1 MSDFYEIDF
10 WDVESDKSGDAIS
23 LRYRIGDQT
32 YVHVVDGGYQ
42 STGESLVQ
50 NLKKYYGD
58 LKRIDHVVA
67 THNDGD
73 HAGGLRPILEGFE
86 IGTLW
91 MLRPWNYSVELIDRF
106 ENYESA
112 EYLRRKLRSLYPNLA
127 ALEDLANEKGIDVR
141 DPFQGEKIGAFT
153 VLAPTKA
160 RFLDLV
166 VASEKTPEIAAD
178 DPMAKKGGL
187 AGLFESAKKAAKEF
201 VKALWGD
208 EVFSPYETSAE
219 NDMSV
224 VQIAVLCDDRIL
236 LTGDVGRG
244 GLTEAA
250 DYAPNVG
257 LALPGI
263 DKFQVPHHGSRR
275 NVSSE
280 VLDRWLGPKVAEEE
294 AGKKFKAYIS
304 SAKADTHHPRKAVVR
319 AIYHRGGAVYATE
332 GQSIR
337 TNKNAPAREGWSTL
351 TPMEYPTEQEQ
362 D

>member
-1 MSDFYEIDF
+1 MTDFYEIDF

-23 LRYRIGDQT
+23 MRYSVGERV
-32 YVHVVDGGYQ
+32 YVHVVDAGYQ

-50 NLKKYYGD
+50 NIRKYYGEV
-58 LKRIDHVVA
+58 KRIDHVVA

-73 HAGGLRPILEGFE
+73 HAGGLRPILENFE

-91 MLRPWNYSVELIDRF
+91 MLRPWKYSDELLDRF

-112 EYLRRKLRSLYPNLA
+112 EYLYRKLRSLYPNLA
-127 ALEDLANEKGIDVR
+127 ALEDIATEKGIDIR
-141 DPFQGEKIGAFT
+141 DPFQGQKVGAFS

-160 RFLDLV
+160 RFLNLV
-166 VASEKTPEIAAD
+166 VASQKTPEIAAD
-178 DPMAKKGGL
+178 DPIAQKVGL
-187 AGLFESAKKAAKEF
+187 AGLFETTKKALKEF

-208 EVFSPYETSAE
+208 EVFSPKETSAE

-224 VQIAVLCDDRIL
+224 VQFANLAGDRIL
-236 LTGDVGRG
+236 LTGDVGRS

-250 DYAPNVG
+250 DYAPHAG

-263 DKFQVPHHGSRR
+263 DRFQVPHHGSRR

-280 VLDRWLGPKVAEEE
+280 VLNRWLGPKVPENQ
-294 AGKKFKAYIS
+294 AGTKFQAYVS
-304 SAKADTHHPRKAVVR
+304 SAKADAHHPRKAVVR
-319 AIYHRGGAVYATE
+319 ALYHRGGTVYATE

-337 TNKNAPAREGWSTL
+337 TNRNALAREGWSTV
-351 TPMEYPTEQEQ
+351 TPMEYPTEQEH

>member
-1 MSDFYEIDF
+1 MTDFYEIDF

-23 LRYRIGDQT
+23 MRYRIGEKV

-42 STGESLVQ
+42 STGESLVHNIQ
-50 NLKKYYGD
+50 KYYGEV
-58 LKRIDHVVA
+58 KKIDHVVA

-73 HAGGLRPILEGFE
+73 HSGGLRPILENFE

-91 MLRPWNYSVELIDRF
+91 MLRPWIYAEELLDRF

-127 ALEDLANEKGIDVR
+127 ALEDIANEKGIEIR
-141 DPFQGEKIGAFT
+141 EPFQGQNIGAFS
-153 VLAPTKA
+153 VLAPTKS

-166 VASEKTPEIAAD
+166 VASEKTPEIATD
-178 DPMAKKGGL
+178 DPMAKKAGL
-187 AGLFESAKKAAKEF
+187 AGLFEAAKKVAKEF
-201 VKALWGD
+201 VNALWGD
-208 EVFSPYETSAE
+208 EIFSPKETSAE

-224 VQIAVLCDDRIL
+224 VQFANLVGDRIL

-250 DYAPNVG
+250 DFAPFVG
-257 LALPGI
+257 LNLPGI

-280 VLDRWLGPKVAEEE
+280 VLDRWLGPKVPENQE
-294 AGKKFKAYIS
+294 GTKFKAYIS
-304 SAKADTHHPRKAVVR
+304 SAKADEHHPRKAVVR
-319 AIYHRGGAVYATE
+319 AVYHRGGKVFATE
-332 GQSIR
+332 GTSIQ
-337 TNKNAPAREGWSTL
+337 TNRNAPAREGWNTM
-351 TPMEYPTEQEQ
+351 TPMEYPSEQEPE
-362 D
+362 

>member
-1 MSDFYEIDF
+1 MTDFYEIDF

-23 LRYRIGDQT
+23 MRYSIGGKI

-50 NLKKYYGD
+50 NVQKYYGGV
-58 LKRIDHVVA
+58 KKIDHVVA

-73 HAGGLRPILEGFE
+73 HAGGLRPILENFE

-91 MLRPWNYSVELIDRF
+91 LLRPWEYAEELLDRF

-127 ALEDLANEKGIDVR
+127 ALEDIANENGIEIR
-141 DPFQGEKIGAFT
+141 EPFQGQMIGTFC

-178 DPMAKKGGL
+178 DPMAKKVGL
-187 AGLFESAKKAAKEF
+187 AGFFEAAKKAAKEF
-201 VKALWGD
+201 VNALWGD
-208 EVFSPYETSAE
+208 EVFSSKETSAE

-224 VQIAVLCDDRIL
+224 VQFANLAGDRIL

-250 DYAPNVG
+250 DFAPFAG
-257 LALPGI
+257 LTLPGI

-280 VLDRWLGPKVAEEE
+280 VLDKWLGPKVPENQ
-294 AGKKFKAYIS
+294 AGTKFEAYIS
-304 SAKADTHHPRKAVVR
+304 SAKADEHHPRKAVVR
-319 AIYHRGGAVYATE
+319 AVHHRGGKVYATE
-332 GQSIR
+332 GRSIR
-337 TNKNAPAREGWSTL
+337 TNRNAPTREGWNTVA
-351 TPMEYPTEQEQ
+351 PMEYPAEQEH

>member
-1 MSDFYEIDF
+1 MTDFYEIDF
-10 WDVESDKSGDAIS
+10 WDVESGKSGDAIS
-23 LRYRIGDQT
+23 MRYSIDGRI

-50 NLKKYYGD
+50 KIQKYYDGV
-58 LKRIDHVVA
+58 KRIDHVVA

-73 HAGGLRPILEGFE
+73 HAGGLRPILENFE

-91 MLRPWNYSVELIDRF
+91 MLRPWKYSNELLDRF

-127 ALEDLANEKGIDVR
+127 ALEDIANEKGIDIR
-141 DPFQGEKIGAFT
+141 EPFQGQKIGAFS

-160 RFLDLV
+160 RFLNLV

-178 DPMAKKGGL
+178 DPMVPKAGL
-187 AGLFESAKKAAKEF
+187 AGLFETAKKAAKEF
-201 VKALWGD
+201 IKALWGD
-208 EVFSPYETSAE
+208 EVFSPNETSAE

-224 VQIAVLCDDRIL
+224 VQFANLVDDRIL

-250 DYAPNVG
+250 NYAPNAG

-280 VLDRWLGPKVAEEE
+280 VLDQWLGPKVPENQ
-294 AGKKFKAYIS
+294 AGTKFKAFIS
-304 SAKADTHHPRKAVVR
+304 SAKADAHHPRKAVVR
-319 AIYHRGGAVYATE
+319 AVYHRGGKVYATE

-337 TNKNAPAREGWSTL
+337 THRNAPARKGWNTV
-351 TPMEYPTEQEQ
+351 TPMEYPTEQEH

>member
-1 MSDFYEIDF
+1 MTDFYEIDF

-23 LRYRIGDQT
+23 MRYRIGEKV

-42 STGESLVQ
+42 STGESLLHNIQ
-50 NLKKYYGD
+50 KYYGGV
-58 LKRIDHVVA
+58 KKIDHVVA
-67 THNDGD
+67 THNDED
-73 HAGGLRPILEGFE
+73 HAGGLRPILENFE

-91 MLRPWNYSVELIDRF
+91 MLRPWIYAEELLDRF

-112 EYLRRKLRSLYPNLA
+112 EYLRRKLRFLYPNLA
-127 ALEDLANEKGIDVR
+127 ALEEIASEKGIAIR
-141 DPFQGEKIGAFT
+141 EPFQGQNIGAFS
-153 VLAPTKA
+153 VLAPTKS

-178 DPMAKKGGL
+178 DPMAKKAGL
-187 AGLFESAKKAAKEF
+187 AGLFEAAKKVDKEF
-201 VKALWGD
+201 VNALWGD
-208 EVFSPYETSAE
+208 EIFSPKETSAE

-224 VQIAVLCDDRIL
+224 VQFANLVGHRIL

-250 DYAPNVG
+250 DYAPFVG
-257 LALPGI
+257 LNLPGI

-280 VLDRWLGPKVAEEE
+280 VLDRWLGPKVPENQE
-294 AGKKFKAYIS
+294 GTKFKAYIS
-304 SAKADTHHPRKAVVR
+304 SAKADEHHPRKAVVR
-319 AIYHRGGAVYATE
+319 AIYHRGGKVYATE
-332 GQSIR
+332 GTSTR
-337 TNKNAPAREGWSTL
+337 TNRNAPKREGWNTVK
-351 TPMEYPTEQEQ
+351 PMEYPSEQEQ

>member
-1 MSDFYEIDF
+1 MTDLYEIVF
-10 WDVESDKSGDAIS
+10 LDVEYDKSGDAIS
-23 LRYRIGDQT
+23 MRYSIGGKI

-50 NLKKYYGD
+50 NIQKYYAGV
-58 LKRIDHVVA
+58 KKIDNVVA

-73 HAGGLRPILEGFE
+73 HAGGLRPILENFE

-91 MLRPWNYSVELIDRF
+91 MLRPWEYAEELLDRF

-127 ALEDLANEKGIDVR
+127 ALEDIANQNGIEIR
-141 DPFQGEKIGAFT
+141 EPFQGQMIGSFY

-178 DPMAKKGGL
+178 DPMAKKVGL
-187 AGLFESAKKAAKEF
+187 AGFFEAAKKAAKKF
-201 VKALWGD
+201 VNALWGD
-208 EVFSPYETSAE
+208 EVFSSKETSAE

-224 VQIAVLCDDRIL
+224 VQFANLAGDRIL

-250 DYAPNVG
+250 DFAPFAG
-257 LALPGI
+257 LTLPGI

-280 VLDRWLGPKVAEEE
+280 VLDRWLGPKVPENQ
-294 AGKKFKAYIS
+294 AGTKFEAYIS
-304 SAKADTHHPRKAVVR
+304 SAKADEHHPRKAVVR
-319 AIYHRGGAVYATE
+319 AVYHRGGKVYATE
-332 GQSIR
+332 GRSIR
-337 TNKNAPAREGWSTL
+337 TNRNAPTREGWNTV
-351 TPMEYPTEQEQ
+351 TPMDYPAEQEH

>member
-1 MSDFYEIDF
+1 MTDFYEIDF

-23 LRYRIGDQT
+23 MRYSMGGKI

-50 NLKKYYGD
+50 NIQKYYGGV
-58 LKRIDHVVA
+58 KKIDHVVA

-73 HAGGLRPILEGFE
+73 HAGGLRPILENFE

-91 MLRPWNYSVELIDRF
+91 LLRPWEYAEELLDRF

-127 ALEDLANEKGIDVR
+127 ALEDIANENGIEIR
-141 DPFQGEKIGAFT
+141 EPFQGQMIGNFC

-178 DPMAKKGGL
+178 DPMAKKIGL
-187 AGLFESAKKAAKEF
+187 AGFSEAAKKAAKEF
-201 VKALWGD
+201 VNALWGD
-208 EVFSPYETSAE
+208 EVFSSKETSAE

-224 VQIAVLCDDRIL
+224 VQFANLAGDRIL

-244 GLTEAA
+244 GLMEAA
-250 DYAPNVG
+250 DFAPFAG
-257 LALPGI
+257 LTLPGI

-280 VLDRWLGPKVAEEE
+280 VLDKWLGPKLPENQ
-294 AGKKFKAYIS
+294 AGTKFKAYIS
-304 SAKADTHHPRKAVVR
+304 SAKADEHHPRKAVVR
-319 AIYHRGGAVYATE
+319 AVYHRGGKVYATE
-332 GQSIR
+332 GRSIR
-337 TNKNAPAREGWSTL
+337 TNRNAPTREGWNTV
-351 TPMEYPTEQEQ
+351 TPMDYPAEQEH